1 MVMLLLSSY
10 LLSHGSSGPSEV
22 RWLHQ
27 FEILDGLA
35 DMASASRAHRH
46 KSRLLL
52 LNQWNDNLRLFYVQE
67 AIVLGF
73 EALNE
78 ALELLLVV

>member
-1 MVMLLLSSY
+1 MLVLVLSY
-10 LLSHGSSGPSEV
+10 LLSGVSGGPSEIS
-22 RWLHQ
+22 RFHQ
-27 FEILDGLA
+27 FEILDSLA
-35 DMASASRAHRH
+35 DMATSRAHRH

-52 LNQWNDNLRLFYVQE
+52 LNQGNDHVRLVYVQE
-67 AIVLGF
+67 AVVLGL